1 MARRRQNIKKGSEGP
16 IFPAPLAAILSAAAV
31 ISISY
36 LWFCGR
42 CEALGVQIQSL
53 EAKKAELHKRVIN
66 EEYKWS
72 NMKSPQNI
80 ESLLRQFNLAMTW
93 PDEDRVVRLRA
104 HPATPEPGA
113 VALIRRD
120 SVQSTG
126 VAVND

>member
-16 IFPAPLAAILSAAAV
+16 IFPAPLAAILSAAAI

-53 EAKKAELHKRVIN
+53 EANKAELHKRVIN

-80 ESLLRQFNLAMTW
+80 ESLLRQFNLTMTW
-93 PDEDRVVRLRA
+93 PDENRVVRLRT
-104 HPATPEPGA
+104 HPAIPEPGA
-113 VALIRRD
+113 VALSRQD
-120 SVQSTG
+120 FGSSTG
-126 VAVND
+126 VAVHD